1 MKKTIQNVIIVSLLL
16 NVLLMLSKL
25 LFGYL
30 GSSSSLISDGY
41 NSLSDV
47 FVSIVL
53 VIFLKISHKEPDDNH
68 PYGHEKYEALVYF
81 ILGLI
86 LILTAFFIGYG
97 GILGLIRYIDDKT
110 SFVKPSTYTMIIAG
124 IAIIIK
130 MFLFIIN
137 HRISKKF
144 KVASLKADALNHLF
158 DIFATSA
165 SLASIGLAQMGL
177 LYFEYIAS
185 IIIAL
190 IIIQSSVPI
199 LREATAFLVDE
210 SPDPVVVETIKATAM
225 NVGGVVRV
233 DDIKV
238 RMHMNQLYVDMEIA
252 VDSNLNLKKAHA
264 IAEHVHDTIEQA
276 FDVIHCMVHVNPVD

>member
-1 MKKTIQNVIIVSLLL
+1 MKKTVQNVIIISLIL
-16 NVLLMLSKL
+16 NILLMLSKL

-30 GSSSSLISDGY
+30 GGSSSLISDGY

-47 FVSIVL
+47 FVSVVL
-53 VIFLKISHKEPDDNH
+53 VIFIKVSHKEPDDNH

-81 ILGLI
+81 ILGLV

-97 GILGLIRYIDDKT
+97 GITGLIRYIDDKS
-110 SFVKPSTYTMIIAG
+110 SFLKPSYYTMIVAG
-124 IAIIIK
+124 GAIIIK
-130 MFLFIIN
+130 LFLFLIN
-137 HRISKKF
+137 HGVSKKY

-158 DIFATSA
+158 DIFATTA
-165 SLASIGLAQMGL
+165 SLISIGLAQIGL

-185 IIIAL
+185 IFISL

-199 LREATAFLVDE
+199 LREATSFLVDE
-210 SPDPVVVETIKATAM
+210 SPDPIVVETIKATA
-225 NVGGVVRV
+225 VSVDGVIRV

-252 VDSNLNLKKAHA
+252 VNSELSLKKAHA
-264 IAEHVHDTIEQA
+264 IAEQVHDTIEQA
-276 FDVIHCMVHVNPVD
+276 FDVIHCMVHVNPAT